1 MSLRSVSAAA
11 FLATGLLAAS
21 IPAFAQDTRALL
33 DRIERLQ
40 RDVDVLQRRL
50 ATGGGA
56 TAPAPAGAAGA
67 PAVRPTEGFVGQT
80 EQRFSLIEAQGRENT
95 GKLEELQFK
104 LRQVETKLDK
114 LIADVDFRFQQLE
127 RGAAA
132 PRGDAG
138 TAAPAPAA
146 SAGSAS
152 PGAAATGDAGG
163 QRLTIVPS
171 GTSAQALTQRQ
182 QQQQAAVAPREPVRL
197 PAGSPEAQYEFAYG
211 LLLQAQRGQSDFGPA
226 EEAMKA
232 FVAQH
237 PTHRLAG
244 NAQYWYGETLYARRD
259 WQGAALG
266 FGEGLKKYPNAEKA
280 PDNMLRLAMAL
291 NQLNRKQD
299 ACGALAE
306 LDRRYPGAPPPV
318 KQSAARERQRI
329 GC

>member
-11 FLATGLLAAS
+11 FLVTGLLAAP
-21 IPAFAQDTRALL
+21 IAAPAQDTRALL

-56 TAPAPAGAAGA
+56 VAPAPGGTTSA
-67 PAVRPTEGFVGQT
+67 PTVRPTEGFVGQT
-80 EQRFSLIEAQGRENT
+80 EQRFSLVEAQGRDNT
-95 GKLEELQFK
+95 GKIEELQFK

-127 RGAAA
+127 RGGAAPRADAGAAA
-132 PRGDAG
+132 PGAPSAG
-138 TAAPAPAA
+138 TAG
-146 SAGSAS
+146 AG
-152 PGAAATGDAGG
+152 GDTAGG
-163 QRLTIVPS
+163 QRMTIVPS
-171 GTSAQALTQRQ
+171 GTSAQAITQRQ
-182 QQQQAAVAPREPVRL
+182 QQQQQQALAPREPVRL

-211 LLLQAQRGQSDFGPA
+211 LLLQAQRGQADFGPA

-259 WQGAALG
+259 WQGAALS

-318 KQSAARERQRI
+318 KQNAARERQRI